1 MHVRHVLLLLV
12 ALDELDLLLDGVD
25 RAAGLAD
32 GDDRGLAEVLLRE
45 ALDGRR
51 HRRGEERG
59 DARAARAVDVHVRLA
74 LHDLRGQLVEDE
86 EQVRL
91 EAQVHHPVRL
101 VHDDVPALREHEHV
115 PLDHVLQPA
124 RRRDDDLRTLAQVEL
139 LLLDRALC
147 RASAPARRHAR
158 TRTPPTIDTQR

>member
-51 HRRGEERG
+51 HRG
-59 DARAARAVDVHVRLA
+59 
-74 LHDLRGQLVEDE
+74 
-86 EQVRL
+86 
-91 EAQVHHPVRL
+91 
-101 VHDDVPALREHEHV
+101 
-115 PLDHVLQPA
+115 
-124 RRRDDDLRTLAQVEL
+124 
-139 LLLDRALC
+139 
-147 RASAPARRHAR
+147 
-158 TRTPPTIDTQR
+158 